1 MPCRLSYGPRI
12 SGLKIVNHFSTLDL
26 ATHYS
31 KRAAQHYSG
40 VEYRLRKLYN
50 SGGRHELWSYL
61 NEEEDSWRKRNLNS
75 WLAAFYYAMASSE
88 WILSGA
94 FRG

>member
-1 MPCRLSYGPRI
+1 MPCRLSHRPYFR
-12 SGLKIVNHFSTLDL
+12 LKIVNHFSTLDL

-50 SGGRHELWSYL
+50 SGTSRLWSYL

-75 WLAAFYYAMASSE
+75 WLATFYYAMASSE
-88 WILSGA
+88 WILVA